1 MAMIGIYIDIVAVSL
16 TSLARRDLQ
25 AKDFSRGDWP
35 ADVEPL
41 SLLPLCLSP
50 CKQIGFFL
58 CKLTHSKLAIVAML
72 TRVAALTNDLRNV
85 VP

>member
-1 MAMIGIYIDIVAVSL
+1 MAMIGIYIDIVTVSL

-72 TRVAALTNDLRNV
+72 TRVAALINDLKSV

>member
-1 MAMIGIYIDIVAVSL
+1 MAMIGIYIDIVEVSL

-50 CKQIGFFL
+50 CKQIGFF
-58 CKLTHSKLAIVAML
+58 
-72 TRVAALTNDLRNV
+72 
-85 VP
+85 